1 MNLMARKK
9 EIEARLAE
17 IRSLANEEKD
27 IEKLTAY
34 ESECDALQE
43 ERAVIEK
50 KLNVAT
56 KTDFKPVVVA
66 ETKGK
71 TTEELEARGKA
82 IKEGRTITVASDEI
96 LLPEHVSGTIADVPY
111 REVSTLVDKV
121 HVVNLNGG
129 ETYKKSFVK
138 NHGEAGLTN
147 EGESYTET
155 EPEYG
160 YCTITKVKITAYTEI
175 TEELEKLPA
184 LPYQA
189 EVLKNINVS
198 LRKKIS
204 QQILKGAG
212 DSNTF
217 TGIFSDKA
225 VALADA
231 EPLKISTI
239 DENTLDDIV
248 FAYGGDEEVE
258 GGAVLILNKNDLRA
272 FAKLRTKEGRKVHT
286 IDYKACTIDGIPYI
300 INSNCKALSDS
311 KTTEDEYVMAYG
323 ALQNYEVPIFS
334 AVEIGKSTDYKFK
347 DGIICYKASVFTG
360 GNVVGYNGFLRIKK
374 GTATNLSL
382 TSGSGAKVE
391 VPTGTD
397 TKEETAPKK

>member
-1 MNLMARKK
+1 MNLMKRKQ
-9 EIEARLAE
+9 EIESRLTE
-17 IRSLANEEKD
+17 IRSLSTNETD
-27 IEKLTAY
+27 VEKLTAF
-34 ESECDALQE
+34 EKECDALQE
-43 ERAVIEK
+43 ERAMIEK
-50 KLNVAT
+50 KMNLASKTELKSIHVAT
-56 KTDFKPVVVA
+56 

-71 TTEELEARGKA
+71 TNEELEARGKA

-96 LLPEHVSGTIADVPY
+96 LLPTHTAGTIAEVPY

-138 NHGEAGLTN
+138 SHGEAGLTA
-147 EGESYTET
+147 EGASYSET

-160 YCTITKVKITAYTEI
+160 YLTITKVKVTAYTEI

-189 EVLKNINVS
+189 EVLKNINIS
-198 LRKKIS
+198 LKKKIS
-204 QQILKGAG
+204 QQILRGAG

-225 VALADA
+225 VALADQKQFSIA
-231 EPLKISTI
+231 EIT
-239 DENTLDDIV
+239 DTTLDDII

-272 FAKLRTKEGRKVHT
+272 FAKLRTKEGRKVHV
-286 IDYKACTIDGIPYI
+286 IDYNACTIDGIPYV
-300 INSNCKALSDS
+300 INSHCKAISDPS
-311 KTTEDEYVMAYG
+311 TAEGEYSIAYG
-323 ALQNYEVPIFS
+323 ALNNYEVPIFS
-334 AVEIGKSTDYKFK
+334 PVEIGKSTDYKFK

-360 GNVVGYNGFLRIKK
+360 GNVVGYNGFLRVKK
-374 GTATNLSL
+374 GTATTTN
-382 TSGSGAKVE
+382 
-391 VPTGTD
+391 
-397 TKEETAPKK
+397 EE